1 MLLRALIRQSEDTLR
16 RLYPEAEARQMVFLL
31 LEHLIGT
38 QRHTH
43 IIDPGFQV
51 SDSDLARVLPSID
64 RLSQGEPLQYVTG
77 QAWFYGRPFNV
88 NQNVLIPRPETEL
101 LCRIAIEQAQNC
113 GMTNDIS
120 ILDLCTGSGCIAW
133 TMALEL
139 PGSRVFAADI
149 SEGAL
154 ATAAAQNFPSDHA
167 PTFFKADVLSGEL
180 PVGQQKFDIIL
191 SNPPYVMER
200 EKPLIRS
207 NVLDWEPSLALFVPD
222 DDPLKFYRA
231 IASHA
236 SALLSDGGFG
246 IVEINEALGP
256 QTAGLFKNAGFGHTS
271 IIRDLSSRPRHI
283 LFHR

>member
-1 MLLRALIRQSEDTLR
+1 MLLRELIRQSEDALK
-16 RLYPEAEARQMVFLL
+16 RLYPETEARQMVFLL

-51 SDSDLARVLPSID
+51 CDYDLARVLPCID

-77 QAWFYGRPFNV
+77 QAWFYGRSFNV
-88 NQNVLIPRPETEL
+88 NRDVLIPRPETEL
-101 LCRIAIEQAQNC
+101 LCRIAIEQAHKC
-113 GMTNDIS
+113 GMSKNIS

-139 PGSRVFAADI
+139 PGSRVLAADI
-149 SEGAL
+149 SDGAL
-154 ATAAAQNFPSDHA
+154 ATAASQNFPSGHA
-167 PTFFKADVLSGEL
+167 PTFFKADVLSDKL
-180 PVGQQKFDIIL
+180 PLGQQKFDIIL

-236 SALLSDGGFG
+236 SVLLSEGGFG

-256 QTAGLFKNAGFGHTS
+256 QTAGVFTLAGFRHTS

-283 LFHR
+283 MYRR